1 MEFTRPV
8 SFYGEYNSTIIKEHQ
23 VFMVYKIKYLNLL
36 ARIEGY
42 IKTGQWTDKDW
53 GNKKMRLLEISPE
66 IIAVYRGVFNP
77 ELM

>member
-36 ARIEGY
+36 ARIEGEHKIRRRQAAVH
-42 IKTGQWTDKDW
+42 IKRINIFWTDKQD
-53 GNKKMRLLEISPE
+53 
-66 IIAVYRGVFNP
+66 
-77 ELM
+77 